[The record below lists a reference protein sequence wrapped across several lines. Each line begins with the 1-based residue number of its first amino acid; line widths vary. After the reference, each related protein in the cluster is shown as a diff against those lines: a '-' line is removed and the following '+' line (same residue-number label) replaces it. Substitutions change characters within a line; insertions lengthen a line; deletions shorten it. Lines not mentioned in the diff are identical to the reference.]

1 MNFYQ
6 NNEDL
11 LNLSF
16 IHKLNSQLKMLYV
29 FRKMQFASN
38 LILIGAPFLYAW
50 WAMYMVVRPLD
61 TIKVTDDRGNAE
73 YIQFNTGALIFA
85 NILLLAICMLFIV
98 HGAIS
103 VAAIIKDPE
112 EAVKVLD
119 YIIVTNSISVSVV
132 FFMYSVIRIVVYAV
146 GMENWMVVK
155 SAQISHETYFDVN
168 LKTPEIMINIDKKQ

>member
-1 MNFYQ
+1 
-6 NNEDL
+6 
-11 LNLSF
+11 
-16 IHKLNSQLKMLYV
+16 
-29 FRKMQFASN
+29 
-38 LILIGAPFLYAW
+38 
-50 WAMYMVVRPLD
+50 MYMVVRPLD

-85 NILLLAICMLFIV
+85 NILLLTICMLFIV

-119 YIIVTNSISVSVV
+119 YIIVTNSISVSVI

-155 SAQISHETYFDVN
+155 SAQISHETYFNVN
-168 LKTPEIMINIDKKQ
+168 NERDFSLGSHDSINQIRRTNIEFIFPGFALP